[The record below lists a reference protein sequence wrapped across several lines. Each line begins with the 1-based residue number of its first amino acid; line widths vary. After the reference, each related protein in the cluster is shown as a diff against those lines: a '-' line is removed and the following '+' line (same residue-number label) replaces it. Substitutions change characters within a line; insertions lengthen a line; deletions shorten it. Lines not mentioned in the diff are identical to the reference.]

1 MKTKIMTLTKFH
13 FTAEIKINKIYLENN
28 LQKPYFFSLK
38 LRFSRVVFKTSY
50 SIMAA
55 YTIFLKIT
63 LFSYF
68 WQLFSN
74 KSLMA
79 GAGG

>member
-50 SIMAA
+50 LH
-55 YTIFLKIT
+55 YNGGLYNFLK
-63 LFSYF
+63 
-68 WQLFSN
+68 
-74 KSLMA
+74 K
-79 GAGG
+79 

>member
-1 MKTKIMTLTKFH
+1 
-13 FTAEIKINKIYLENN
+13 
-28 LQKPYFFSLK
+28 
-38 LRFSRVVFKTSY
+38 
-50 SIMAA
+50 MAA
-55 YTIFLKIT
+55 YAIFLKIT

-79 GAGG
+79 GAGGEHYNPSFLIVFKRKSNL